1 MSLKILREKR
11 GLTQAQLA
19 DRINVTPASISL
31 WESGKSTP
39 LRKYRAALC
48 QALVCTEEELMAE
61 TPQA

>member
-11 GLTQAQLA
+11 GFTQAQLA

-39 LRKYRAALC
+39 LRKYRVALC
-48 QALVCTEEELMAE
+48 EALGCTEAELMGE
-61 TPQA
+61 

>member
-48 QALVCTEEELMAE
+48 QALVCTEEDLMAE